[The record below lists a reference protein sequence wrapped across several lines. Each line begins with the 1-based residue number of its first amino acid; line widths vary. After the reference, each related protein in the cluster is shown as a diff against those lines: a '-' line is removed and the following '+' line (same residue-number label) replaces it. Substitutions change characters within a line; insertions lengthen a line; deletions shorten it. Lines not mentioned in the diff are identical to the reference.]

1 MMDIKYEAL
10 KVLKQLFSKQSFADV
25 KLVDGTIVSA
35 EAFEPGQDIFILD
48 ENGERIPAPN
58 GEHEI
63 EDGSKVIVSD
73 GKIESII
80 KAEDSE
86 AEVEIEEEMAIEVE
100 IEPMIDEVPDKE
112 KEIAI
117 LKGMI
122 EEMMEKMK
130 VMEDEM
136 GKMKMSSDE
145 VNKTIADSII
155 ELSDNFSKI
164 PASEKID
171 INPVDY
177 QSRFEKVTKSEKR
190 KEILD
195 WISKNK

>member
-1 MMDIKYEAL
+1 MDIKYEAL
-10 KVLKQLFSKQSFADV
+10 KVLKQLFSKQNFADV

-86 AEVEIEEEMAIEVE
+86 SEVEIEEEMAIEVE

-171 INPVDY
+171 VNPVDY
-177 QSRFEKVTKSEKR
+177 QSRFEKITKSEKR
-190 KEILD
+190 QEILD

>member
-1 MMDIKYEAL
+1 MDIKYEAL